1 MTEKYFSSLE
11 RQSRR
16 ENYMKSVDIIDKT
29 VMFVDVGDETLP
41 H

>member
-11 RQSRR
+11 RQCRR
-16 ENYMKSVDIIDKT
+16 ENYMKYMAIIDKM
-29 VMFVDVGDETLP
+29 VMLIDVTDETLP